1 MGKDK
6 VDFTLRFGEKNIC
19 YGRTGI
25 LDLSRL

>member
-6 VDFTLRFGEKNIC
+6 VDFTLRFSEKNIC
-19 YGRTGI
+19 YGATGI